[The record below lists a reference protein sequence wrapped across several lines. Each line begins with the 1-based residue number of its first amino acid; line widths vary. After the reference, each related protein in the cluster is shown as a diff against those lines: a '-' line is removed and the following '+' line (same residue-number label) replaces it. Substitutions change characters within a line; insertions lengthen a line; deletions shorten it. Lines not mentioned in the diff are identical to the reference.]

1 MCRVCGQIR
10 VLHLPH
16 ALLPDAAHGQRG
28 GRADVFAARLEALRV
43 WLVGRP
49 ERCIALVAHAG
60 VLSHLTG
67 APIRNAE
74 LRTVRAADLAVRGMG
89 WSN

>member
-1 MCRVCGQIR
+1 MLRWWRMWACCRAAAA
-10 VLHLPH
+10 PAH
-16 ALLPDAAHGQRG
+16 ALQADP
-28 GRADVFAARLEALRV
+28 GRCCAGVFRDRLEALRL
-43 WLVGRP
+43 WLLARP

-74 LRTVRAADLAVRGMG
+74 LRTVRARDLAVRGMG

>member
-1 MCRVCGQIR
+1 MNQSSR
-10 VLHLPH
+10 
-16 ALLPDAAHGQRG
+16 
-28 GRADVFAARLEALRV
+28 RADVFAARLEALRV

-74 LRTVRAADLAVRGMG
+74 LRTVRADDLAVRGMG